1 MPGIGIGIGI
11 GFGRGGPSLAGG
23 RMAAVSGPAEFAA
36 VGGTWTLGDLSPTAW
51 FRPYVASGITL
62 SATAATTPTVDAWAT
77 LTGLV
82 RTTEGAWTCLTNDA
96 GESVDHLSQTA
107 VTNYLAAAPMG
118 ATIDLRRGAP
128 PPGEASN
135 LVRVYSGTAYV
146 DVNLDTGAVV
156 GGTHETCTI
165 TALGASPDD
174 GYTVAPRFAYPGA
187 GNTLGVS
194 PLVGASSTFAD
205 AEGVGYFYARG
216 GGPIQPRVASW
227 ADPFDATYAFAT
239 ATASKQP
246 VLWEDAR
253 GPCVV
258 FTAASQLLGSAA
270 VLALAQGAET
280 PLSIALA
287 ADHVPGDA
295 EMNLLAWRQTLAN
308 TSGHGLTVT
317 TYGPQVRSPFARTSS
332 VGWHYSQVTGM
343 AAFPFN
349 GAMVSRYDGA
359 TIKHRANGTN
369 GAAQNVTAGS
379 ECTLTAVSLGIIS
392 GMHAGNVRYRELA
405 IGSRGWTDTEAVTAD
420 AALRATWGY

>member
-1 MPGIGIGIGI
+1 MRLGLGLGIG
-11 GFGRGGPSLAGG
+11 RAGGGQSLAGG
-23 RMAAVSGPAEFAA
+23 TLAAVSGPATFAA
-36 VGGTWTLGDLSPTAW
+36 VGGTWTLGDLAPAAW
-51 FRPYVASGITL
+51 FRSSVASSITQ
-62 SATAATTPTVDAWAT
+62 SATYATTPTVDAWAT

-82 RTTEGAWTCLTNDA
+82 RTTEGTWTRLTNDA
-96 GESVDHLSQTA
+96 GESAVDHRIQTA

-118 ATIDLRRGAP
+118 ATLDLRRGAP
-128 PPGEASN
+128 SPGEASN

-146 DVNLDTGAVV
+146 DVNLDTGAVA

-187 GNTLGVS
+187 GTTLGVS
-194 PLVGASSTFAD
+194 PLVGTSINFAD
-205 AEGVGYFYARG
+205 ADGVGYFYAKG
-216 GGPIQPRVASW
+216 GAPVQPRVASW
-227 ADPFDATYAFAT
+227 ADPFDADYNFAT

-270 VLALAQGAET
+270 VLALAQGVET
-280 PLSIALA
+280 PLSIAMA
-287 ADHVPGDA
+287 VDHVPGDA
-295 EMNLLAWRQTLAN
+295 EINLLAWRQTLAN

-317 TYGPQVRSPFARTSS
+317 TYGPQVRSPFSRTSS
-332 VGWHYSQVTGM
+332 VGFHYSQVTGM

-349 GAMVSRYDGA
+349 GAMVSRYDGT
-359 TIKHRANGTN
+359 TIKHRANCTN
-369 GAAQNVTAGS
+369 GAAQNVTAES
-379 ECTLTAVSLGIIS
+379 ECTLTAVSLGIIP
-392 GMHAGNVRYRELA
+392 GLHAGNVRYRELA
-405 IGSRGWTDTEAVTAD
+405 IGSRGWTDTEAITAD